1 MQDALV
7 LTVLGMGT
15 VLIVLFIISLMIRLS
30 GKIVGSNKQAPKAAA
45 PAAVKAAPAAVPAAA
60 APAAPAAAA
69 GDDKTIAVIAAAVAA
84 YLGTSPANL
93 IVRPVSVSNNW
104 SYVGR
109 IENTR
114 SI

>member
-15 VLIVLFIISLMIRLS
+15 VICVLYIISLMIRLN
-30 GKIVGSNKQAPKAAA
+30 GKLVGNKAAKAASA
-45 PAAVKAAPAAVPAAA
+45 PAATKAAPAAAPAAA
-60 APAAPAAAA
+60 APAPVV
-69 GDDKTIAVIAAAVAA
+69 DDAKTIAVIAAAVAA

-93 IVRPVSVSNNW
+93 IVRPISVSNNW

-114 SI
+114 SL

>member
-15 VLIVLFIISLMIRLS
+15 VLCVLFIISVMIRITGS
-30 GKIVGSNKQAPKAAA
+30 IVNSRNAKAAPATAA
-45 PAAVKAAPAAVPAAA
+45 PAATK
-60 APAAPAAAA
+60 AAPAAAA
-69 GDDKTIAVIAAAVAA
+69 AAPADDAKTIAVIAAAVAA
-84 YLGTSPANL
+84 YLGTSPENL
-93 IVRPVSVSNNW
+93 IVRPISVSNNW

-114 SI
+114 SL